1 MCTPLSKVSPTIW
14 PKKSVKLTG
23 WPICLFLIILS
34 MFLYTPCGDRSQ
46 SRLESILFFISSCM
60 APGAICG
67 QLWWEYNVDMYLKY
81 MYKSFIQK
89 LSFISIF
96 CIFIRIRVDVQFVH
110 ENVGILLGDIHPGT
124 RKMAHISELVLWK
137 NIYIVTTFR
146 SSCVDKHFGVYVATN
161 ISEIMF
167 WK

>member
-67 QLWWEYNVDMYLKY
+67 QLWWEYSVDMYLKY

-89 LSFISIF
+89 LPYIS
-96 CIFIRIRVDVQFVH
+96 IFIRIRVFNLCMQMSVCCMATYIH
-110 ENVGILLGDIHPGT
+110 EYVKWQI
-124 RKMAHISELVLWK
+124 
-137 NIYIVTTFR
+137 FR
-146 SSCVDKHFGVYVATN
+146 NSFCEKVF
-161 ISEIMF
+161 I
-167 WK
+167 